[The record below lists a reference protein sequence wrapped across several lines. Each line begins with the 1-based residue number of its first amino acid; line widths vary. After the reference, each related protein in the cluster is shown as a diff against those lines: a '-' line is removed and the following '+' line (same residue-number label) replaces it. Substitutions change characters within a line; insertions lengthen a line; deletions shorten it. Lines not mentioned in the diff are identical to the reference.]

1 MCQNLHVEVIP
12 HRLNGEID
20 MPKGRSKFVCQ
31 LCGFQSEQWLGKCP
45 ECSAFNSFVEEIVG
59 EAKAEKRRE
68 REAVC
73 VAEPLGE
80 IALKKLNRIL
90 IGIDEVDRVLGGG
103 VVRGSA
109 ILVGGEPGIGKST
122 LMLQVLNSAT
132 SDGKHRA
139 VYVAAEES
147 MEQIALRAERLGI
160 SSSNIFVLSDVDVTL
175 VCEEIERLKPLVV
188 AVDSIQAMLHP
199 DLASAPGSVSQV
211 RECASLLVRTAKG
224 IGTSIFLV
232 GHVTKEGLIAG
243 PKVLEHIV
251 DAVLYL
257 EGDQNYALRIL
268 RAVKNRFG
276 PVGEIGVFKMSEG
289 GLEPIP
295 NPSEHLLSHSSVNV
309 SGSVVGAVIEGRR
322 PLLLEIQALV
332 APTYFGA
339 PRRLVTGMDYNRAC
353 MLIAVLERRTRIR
366 LSDQDVYVNVAGGIR
381 VSEPAIDL
389 PAAIAIASSRYD
401 AIIPK
406 DMAAF
411 GEVGLGGEVRPVP
424 LPERRLK
431 ELSKLGFKKCLGPAY
446 AEGLRIDGEIE
457 YVPVKHVTD
466 AISMLI
472 KFDLKSHHNEGD

>member
-1 MCQNLHVEVIP
+1 MQN
-12 HRLNGEID
+12 NGEAD
-20 MPKGRSKFVCQ
+20 MPKGRSRFVCQ
-31 LCGFQSEQWLGKCP
+31 QCGFQSEQWLGRCP

-59 EAKAEKRRE
+59 EVKAKPEGRRKTIST
-68 REAVC
+68 
-73 VAEPLGE
+73 AEPLGE
-80 IALKKLNRIL
+80 IALRKLNRIP

-103 VVRGSA
+103 VVPGSA

-122 LMLQVLNSAT
+122 LMLQVLDSAT
-132 SDGKHRA
+132 SDGKHKA

-160 SSSNIFVLSDVDVTL
+160 SSSTIFVLSDVDVTL

-211 RECASLLVRTAKG
+211 RECTSLLVRTAKDV
-224 IGTSIFLV
+224 GTSIFLV

-251 DAVLYL
+251 DTVLYL
-257 EGDQNYALRIL
+257 EGDQNYALRVL

-289 GLEPIP
+289 GLEPVP
-295 NPSEHLLSHSSVNV
+295 NPSEHLLSRTSVDV

-389 PAAIAIASSRYD
+389 PTAIAIASSRYD

-406 DMAAF
+406 DVAAF

-424 LPERRLK
+424 LPERRLR
-431 ELSKLGFKKCLGPAY
+431 ELSKLGFRKCFGPVY
-446 AEGLRIDGEIE
+446 AEGLRVDGEME
-457 YVPVKHVTD
+457 YVPVRHVTD
-466 AISMLI
+466 VISMLI
-472 KFDLKSHHNEGD
+472 KLNSKPHHSDLEP